1 VVEAARPV
9 LEYVVPLTVASW
21 LPSWKTRYV
30 TPAVVLAV
38 QAKLIWLDEIGEA
51 VSPVGGAGAEV
62 PAEVLSLMIVE
73 AGEVPNASTAATE
86 K

>member
-1 VVEAARPV
+1 M
-9 LEYVVPLTVASW
+9 LEYVVPVTVASW
-21 LPSWKTRYV
+21 LPSWKTRYD

-38 QAKLIWLDEIGEA
+38 QARLIWLDEIGEA

-62 PAEVLSLMIVE
+62 PDEVLSLTIVE

>member
-1 VVEAARPV
+1 VDAVRPV
-9 LEYVVPLTVASW
+9 PEYVVAPTVVIW
-21 LPSWKTRYV
+21 LPFWKTSYC
-30 TPAVVLAV
+30 TPEVVLAV
-38 QAKLIWLDEIGEA
+38 QARLIWLDEIGEA

-62 PAEVLSLMIVE
+62 PDEVLSLTIVE